1 MYRKLIGQGGDGL
14 PPQTTGTWK
23 TAQKGVIR
31 ASKSM
36 QSYTIQEWIEDFA
49 FAVGLTV
56 DPAATPTYVKEKER
70 EYFYSKYQG
79 IEAIDHFAR
88 FLKAMQ
94 FLDQHFDDLSF
105 GRACVAGEK
114 ANLVG
119 QPLVRALHEYFTSIK
134 PEQIDESPTVE
145 HIKHLAIKHGA

>member
-1 MYRKLIGQGGDGL
+1 MK
-14 PPQTTGTWK
+14 P
-23 TAQKGVIR
+23 
-31 ASKSM
+31 
-36 QSYTIQEWIEDFA
+36 YTIQEWIEDYSFA
-49 FAVGLTV
+49 ARLTLE
-56 DPAATPTYVKEKER
+56 PGITPISARAKER

-79 IEAIDHFAR
+79 IEAIDRFAR

-119 QPLVRALHEYFTSIK
+119 EPLVRALHEYFTAIR
-134 PEQIDESPTVE
+134 PERIDESPKVD
-145 HIKHLAIKHGA
+145 HIKQLAVKHGA